1 MSAVQSLPQANVRS
15 QSYYVAR
22 TDVQCWRC
30 GISTRLLALAVP
42 NSHETLDG
50 DSPISPDGWQ
60 CANFTAFLFYVE
72 YLPES
77 VQIRLNELSRRFRM
91 GHSTATLCS
100 YWANHCEHCDV
111 LLEDHELHCEPDGAF
126 LPLSEAAA
134 AGVELLQIREPFE
147 AVAAG
152 YAFEPEFFRFMRRS

>member
-1 MSAVQSLPQANVRS
+1 MSAIQPLPQANVRS

-22 TDVQCWRC
+22 KDARCWRC

-42 NSHETLDG
+42 DRHETLDG
-50 DSPISPDGWQ
+50 DSPHSPDGWQ
-60 CANFTAFLFYVE
+60 RAKFTAFLFYVE
-72 YLPES
+72 HLPES
-77 VQIRLNELSRRFRM
+77 VQTRLNRLSRHFRP

-134 AGVELLQIREPFE
+134 ANIVLLQIHEPFE
-147 AVAAG
+147 AAAAG
-152 YAFEPEFFRFMRRS
+152 YAFEPEFFRFMRMS